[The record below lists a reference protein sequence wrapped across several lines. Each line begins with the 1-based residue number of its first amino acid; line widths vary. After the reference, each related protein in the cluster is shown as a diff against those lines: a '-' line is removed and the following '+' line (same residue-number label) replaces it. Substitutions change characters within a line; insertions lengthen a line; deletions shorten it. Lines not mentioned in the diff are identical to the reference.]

1 MLKTAIVI
9 LNFNGK
15 HFLEKFLPSVVQNSS
30 QNAETMI
37 FVADNASNDDS
48 LLFLKERYPQIKT
61 IILDKNYGFA
71 EGYNLALERV
81 KADFVPKY
89 YVLLNSDV
97 EVTSNWLAPLENLLE
112 NDTEIAACQPKILSY
127 HQKTHFEYAGGAG
140 GFLDRFGFAF
150 CRGRI
155 FDTLEEDK
163 GQYNDTRQVFWA
175 TGACM
180 FVRANVYHELGG
192 LDGYFFAHQEEIDL
206 CWRMQN
212 NNKKVFYCAESTVFH
227 VGGGTL
233 HKSNPKKTYLNFRNN
248 LILLH
253 KNLPNTFSSFWVL
266 HFRLNLDGLAS
277 INFLLKGQFR
287 DFWAVL
293 RAHYGYYHYLFF
305 HKKTPIEKLNPQ
317 NKNTKLYPKSIVWA
331 YFVKKI
337 KKFSDL

>member
-15 HFLEKFLPSVVQNSS
+15 HFLEKFLPSVVENSPK
-30 QNAETMI
+30 NAETMI

-48 LLFLKERYPQIKT
+48 LGFLSLHYPQIKT
-61 IILDKNYGFA
+61 VVLDKNYGFA
-71 EGYNLALERV
+71 EGYNLALERI
-81 KADFVPKY
+81 KADFSPKY

-97 EVTSNWLAPLENLLE
+97 EVTPNWLAPLENLLD
-112 NDTEIAACQPKILSY
+112 NDIEIAACQPKILSY

-140 GFLDRFGFAF
+140 GFLDKFGFAF

-155 FDTLEEDK
+155 FDSLEEDK
-163 GQYNDTRQVFWA
+163 GQYNDTKAIFWA

-180 FVRANVYHELGG
+180 FVRADAYHELGG

-212 NNKKVFYCAESTVFH
+212 DNKKVFYCAESHVFH

-233 HKSNPKKTYLNFRNN
+233 HKSNPRKTYLNFRNN

-253 KNLPNTFSSFWVL
+253 KNLPNTFQSFL
-266 HFRLNLDGLAS
+266 LIYFRLILDGLA
-277 INFLLKGQFR
+277 ITNFLFKGQFK
-287 DFWAVL
+287 DVWAVL
-293 RAHYGYYHYLFF
+293 KAHFSYYHYLIF
-305 HKKTPIEKLNPQ
+305 HKKLLTKKQKSLI
-317 NKNTKLYPKSIVWA
+317 KNTKLYPKSIIWA

-337 KKFSDL
+337 KEFSDL

>member
-15 HFLEKFLPSVVQNSS
+15 HFLEKFLPSVVQNSPENS
-30 QNAETMI
+30 V
-37 FVADNASNDDS
+37 FVADNASNDAS
-48 LLFLKERYPQIKT
+48 LLFLKEHYPQIKI

-71 EGYNLALERV
+71 EGYNLALEII
-81 KADFVPKY
+81 KADFAPKY

-97 EVTSNWLAPLENLLE
+97 EVTNNWLAPLENLLE

-163 GQYNDTRQVFWA
+163 GQYNDTKAVFWA

-180 FVRANVYHELGG
+180 FVRASAYHELGG
-192 LDGYFFAHQEEIDL
+192 LDGHFFAHQEEIDL
-206 CWRMQN
+206 CWRIQN

-253 KNLPNTFSSFWVL
+253 KNLPNTFSSFL
-266 HFRLNLDGLAS
+266 LIYFRLILDGLAS
-277 INFLLKGQFR
+277 INFLLKGHFK

-293 RAHYGYYHYLFF
+293 RAHYGYYHYLIF
-305 HKKTPIEKLNPQ
+305 HKKTATEKLKPQ